1 MLSHAGHSRSTY
13 TRARVAQGN
22 AACPRINTVHNRTL
36 SPIKTVPPWP
46 IKATQCLSRRLNALS
61 DADAGAAL
69 APGHGSRAGRR
80 SSRWRGG
87 LSQQD
92 GLPALGAPAARV
104 QVALIPWDL
113 GAQLPSQHGPPCI
126 PAAQQSRSRS
136 ELPGQQARLLQS
148 AGIQVSFRDVCS
160 LCVS

>member
-1 MLSHAGHSRSTY
+1 MLPVLRS
-13 TRARVAQGN
+13 ARYATG
-22 AACPRINTVHNRTL
+22 
-36 SPIKTVPPWP
+36 SPIKTLPPWP
-46 IKATQCLSRRLNALS
+46 IRAMQCLSRRF

-104 QVALIPWDL
+104 QVASIPWDL
-113 GAQLPSQHGPPCI
+113 GDQLPSQHGPPCI
-126 PAAQQSRSRS
+126 PAAQQLPSRS
-136 ELPGQQARLLQS
+136 ELAGQRAQLLQS

-160 LCVS
+160 LCVP